1 MKDETYL
8 FHSEVGQKKNVARS
22 ARNRRTHAGKGGR
35 VRLPSDNMTKKELNA
50 MNGEVKSYRLN
61 EPMTWVEFRAMPDDI
76 KVTYIQML
84 RKKYGVPDSYLAKMF
99 GVSGTMVRK
108 TTERLGI
115 SNGKC
120 QPKKWDKE
128 GWIAWCNGV
137 PVAKEEPEEPVPE
150 EPIPEPVEE
159 ETEAFVIESVKDK
172 ICLVPRSGNMVFE
185 GNVEEILN
193 SVKNLLGNTNVSIQ
207 IFWEVKEA

>member
-8 FHSEVGQKKNVARS
+8 FHSEVGQRKSVARS

-50 MNGEVKSYRLN
+50 MSGEVKSYRLN
-61 EPMTWVEFRAMPDDI
+61 EPMTWMEFRAMPDDI
-76 KVTYIQML
+76 KVTYIKML
-84 RKKYGVPDSYLAKMF
+84 RKKFDVPDSYLAKMF
-99 GVSGTMVRK
+99 GVSWTMVRK

-128 GWIAWCNGV
+128 GFLAWSNGV
-137 PVAKEEPEEPVPE
+137 PVANEEPEEPVPE
-150 EPIPEPVEE
+150 YPIPEVQVMTKEHH
-159 ETEAFVIESVKDK
+159 EACEANEKPMAI
-172 ICLVPRSGNMVFE
+172 PRSGNMMFE

-193 SVKNLLGNTNVSIQ
+193 SVKNVLGNAKVSFQ
-207 IFWEVKEA
+207 IYWEVKE